1 MAKSRKS
8 RRERRLANEKS
19 QTQNHSTDLPKSD
32 TTALTQ
38 AASTEAPKQRFVGNK
53 DVIFAEEYQY
63 VYTEIRNI
71 TIITIVMFAV
81 LFGLSNF
88 I

>member
-19 QTQNHSTDLPKSD
+19 QTQDPSSPSSTITASAQTPKAIQSPKSNG
-32 TTALTQ
+32 
-38 AASTEAPKQRFVGNK
+38 VGNK
-53 DVIFAEEYQY
+53 TISLAHEYQY

-71 TIITIVMFAV
+71 VIITVVMFAV